1 MHSIN
6 VLSLYTGETFGDRG
20 FLCLTFTFT
29 SSVVFNIFEQFHVQF
44 CMLVEELYLNF
55 VIFSSL
61 LNLQNS
67 GQITLAKNL
76 KFDLSLSFSLS

>member
-6 VLSLYTGETFGDRG
+6 VSSLYTGERFGDRG
-20 FLCLTFTFT
+20 FLYLTFTFT

-67 GQITLAKNL
+67 GQIRLAKNL